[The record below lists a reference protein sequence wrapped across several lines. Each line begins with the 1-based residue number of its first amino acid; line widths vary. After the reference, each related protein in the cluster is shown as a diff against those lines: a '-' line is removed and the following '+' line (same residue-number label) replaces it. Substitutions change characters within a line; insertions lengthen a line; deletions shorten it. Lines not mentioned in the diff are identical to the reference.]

1 MNYLLRNKSR
11 SDTTHT
17 KNVASYF
24 ISQSINLNSD
34 PGLYLTGVPRTHS
47 YPIYENKHF
56 SGDMYAV
63 VDAFGVTTHKPG
75 IFVYIFFLSL
85 LFMFCQSSASTQ
97 HTLQCVRRWPKFS
110 LFNIHTHRVFRLLF
124 NKINVFHVPLVSY
137 RWQAIA
143 LDCKVICCLPI
154 ITIQYIP

>member
-1 MNYLLRNKSR
+1 MNYSLRNKSR

-75 IFVYIFFLSL
+75 IFVYIFSFHYYSCSVNHPRLH
-85 LFMFCQSSASTQ
+85 ST
-97 HTLQCVRRWPKFS
+97 HSNGVRRWPKFS

-143 LDCKVICCLPI
+143 LDCEVICCLPI